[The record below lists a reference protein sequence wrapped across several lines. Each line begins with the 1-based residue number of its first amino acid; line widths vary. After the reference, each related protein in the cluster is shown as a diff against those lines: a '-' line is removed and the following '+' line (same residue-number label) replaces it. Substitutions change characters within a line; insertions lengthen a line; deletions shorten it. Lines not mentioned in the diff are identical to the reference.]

1 MAVFLVICFKHRHA
15 QISQPRYREDFAA
28 AGDLFH
34 LLHAHAQRHAQAA
47 LQSQAMSALPAP
59 PTETPKSFAAL
70 RHPQYRVYFIATALA
85 MMADNIEHVISYWML
100 YEKFRSPTLGGIA
113 VLTHWLPF
121 LLFSVYS
128 GALADRF
135 DRRRIIQ
142 LGMACFMVASLGWA
156 VLFYMDA
163 VEEWHAVVLLTI
175 HGMAG
180 VLWGP
185 AGQLLIHDMVGAKD
199 LQSAVRLNSTARQ
212 LGILMGPAVGGG
224 LMLAFGPPVGL
235 FINVLIY
242 LPLVIWLWKTP
253 YGKRKAQAAD
263 AKPATVRAGG
273 LADALATLR
282 MAQGNRTLFSMIA
295 LAGIS
300 SFFVGNAFQAQM
312 PEFAHDL
319 GTEKADHSYS
329 MLLAANAAGAFI
341 GGLILESR
349 SLLQPN
355 PRTALVLT
363 ILWCIAITGFALTEN
378 YPLALTLMFV
388 AGFLNLAFNA
398 MAQTLVQ
405 IHAPAQLRGRM
416 IGLYNMSNNGLRA
429 FSGVTVGI
437 LGSVIGIH
445 SSLALS
451 ALLLLLCTSILL
463 AFSLRAARA

>member
-1 MAVFLVICFKHRHA
+1 MTRKALRYNRCFNPLRTPRAAIQSPPMSTSSHA
-15 QISQPRYREDFAA
+15 
-28 AGDLFH
+28 
-34 LLHAHAQRHAQAA
+34 
-47 LQSQAMSALPAP
+47 PA
-59 PTETPKSFAAL
+59 ESPKSFAAL

-100 YEKFRSPTLGGIA
+100 YEKFHSPTLGGIA

-142 LGMACFMVASLGWA
+142 VGMGCFMLASLGWA

-163 VEEWHAVVLLTI
+163 VEQWHAVVLLTI

-185 AGQLLIHDMVGAKD
+185 ASQLLIHDIVGVKD

-212 LGILMGPAVGGG
+212 LGILMGPAIGGG
-224 LMLAFGPPVGL
+224 LMLAFGPPAGL

-242 LPLVIWLWKTP
+242 LPLVLWLWKTP
-253 YGKRKAQAAD
+253 YGKLSAPKPQAAD
-263 AKPATVRAGG
+263 AKAYTVRTGG
-273 LADALATLR
+273 FADALAALR
-282 MAQGNRTLFSMIA
+282 LARGNRTLFSMIA

-319 GTEKADHSYS
+319 GTEQADHSYS

-355 PRTALVLT
+355 PRSALVLT
-363 ILWCIAITGFALTEN
+363 ILWCVAITGFALTAN
-378 YPLALTLMFV
+378 YPLALALMFV
-388 AGFLNLAFNA
+388 AGVLNLAFNA

-405 IHAPAQLRGRM
+405 IHAPAPVRGRM

-463 AFSLRAARA
+463 AFALRAKL